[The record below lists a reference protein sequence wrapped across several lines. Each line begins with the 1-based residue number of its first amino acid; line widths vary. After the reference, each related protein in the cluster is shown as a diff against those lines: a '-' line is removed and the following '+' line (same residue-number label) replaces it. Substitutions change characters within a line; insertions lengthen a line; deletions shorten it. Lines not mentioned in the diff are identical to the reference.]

1 MSTSQRRSSRVI
13 VLGFI
18 LMGCLAGTSL
28 AQESPSVALTKELVG
43 LLDQAKLDAIAAK
56 DPALGD
62 GYVAALYFTGSQL
75 LVVSARYSVP
85 VLLNERLAKKEY
97 RDIYIDLN
105 SASVAGSKVFIVDLG
120 ADGMKAKRSES
131 QAFDT
136 YETST
141 QRLAFDG
148 EWKAQNLTEDA
159 YMAAYA
165 EADAKYV
172 KMLAALIVQAKKG

>member
-1 MSTSQRRSSRVI
+1 M
-13 VLGFI
+13 
-18 LMGCLAGTSL
+18 
-28 AQESPSVALTKELVG
+28 
-43 LLDQAKLDAIAAK
+43 
-56 DPALGD
+56 
-62 GYVAALYFTGSQL
+62 AALYFTGSQL
-75 LVVSARYSVP
+75 LVVSARHPFPCCSMRGWP
-85 VLLNERLAKKEY
+85 RRST